1 MSADCLMRSLK
12 AVPMPWPALE
22 LVRNRIGM
30 LRNHRSHQEPAI
42 ASALDR
48 EFFRAR
54 VLLFDQIFC
63 SGREIIE
70 DVLFFGEIAG
80 LVPLLTEFSAAS
92 NVCHHVHATAIEP
105 EPSRKIEIRRHADAV
120 AAIAV

>member
-1 MSADCLMRSLK
+1 
-12 AVPMPWPALE
+12 
-22 LVRNRIGM
+22 M

-70 DVLFFGEIAG
+70 DVLFFGEIAS

-120 AAIAV
+120 AAIAVKQRRILSVPLHSFSENDVEWNLGAGL